1 MADGPP
7 LDAAGIALG
16 FRLMLRRPPENE
28 AVVAHYLSLGLTL
41 PDFLGVLMESDEFSE
56 RQRRL
61 LTRGDLALDRA
72 APPPDAAGARII
84 LFGAYGNGN
93 VGDMAQAAAL
103 AALLRSMAPL
113 GVAPSFAA
121 CSWERLAP
129 YGPEGI
135 EVLRPDA
142 LMRPE
147 HVRPRTGRGDG
158 GGADLVVIGGGGLFG
173 APHFPLHE
181 RRWAEWFV
189 GRGVP
194 FALLGVG
201 GSAEALATPGWRE
214 AYDLLLR
221 HAVFVGVRD
230 EETLAA
236 ARRVRPD
243 ASWFPDPVLAEALGG
258 DMSATGERDVDAV
271 LIPRAPNSQADQA
284 ALDGLLALAR
294 KAGSTVIVAA
304 LEPAADGP
312 ALAGQAVRFIANW
325 DELLTL
331 CRRARFVVSARFHG
345 VIAGL
350 ACGCAVHGLAQ
361 PKSRDLMA
369 RIGVDGWFHPTG
381 WPARPPDLSARAAA
395 SFAMAAAAG
404 LDGFRDDVSVALQ
417 KATLGLATP
426 LGADFA
432 AIPRV
437 RRP

>member
-1 MADGPP
+1 MAERPP
-7 LDAAGIALG
+7 LDAAGVALG
-16 FRLMLRRPPENE
+16 FRLMLRRPPENDG
-28 AVVAHYLSLGLTL
+28 VVAHYLGLGLTL

-61 LTRGDLALDRA
+61 LTRGDLALDPPA
-72 APPPDAAGARII
+72 AASDAAGARVI

-103 AALLRSMAPL
+103 AGLLRSMAPL

-129 YGPEGI
+129 YSVEGI

-147 HVRPRTGRGDG
+147 HIRPRGGPGDG

-201 GSAEALATPGWRE
+201 GSAEALTTPGWRE
-214 AYDLLLR
+214 SYDLLLR
-221 HAVFVGVRD
+221 QATFVGVRD
-230 EETLAA
+230 EETLEA
-236 ARRVRPD
+236 ARLVRPD
-243 ASWFPDPVLAEALGG
+243 ASWFPDPVLAAALRSEISEG
-258 DMSATGERDVDAV
+258 GERDLDAV
-271 LIPRAPNSQADQA
+271 LIPRAPNGPADQA

-294 KAGSTVIVAA
+294 KAGAAVVVAA
-304 LEPAADGP
+304 LEPATDGP
-312 ALAGQAVRFIANW
+312 ALAGEAVRFIANW
-325 DELLTL
+325 DELLAL

-361 PKSRDLMA
+361 PKTGDLL
-369 RIGVDGWFHPTG
+369 R
-381 WPARPPDLSARAAA
+381 L
-395 SFAMAAAAG
+395 
-404 LDGFRDDVSVALQ
+404 
-417 KATLGLATP
+417 LGLAEWFSLSGWP
-426 LGADFA
+426 DPPPALSRRAARAFHEAAGPGLEAFRSRSNAARAHAAKALGPALSNVL
-432 AIPRV
+432 RH
-437 RRP
+437 